1 MTDRASVRSW
11 LERYVE
17 AWRANEPGPIGGLFT
32 EDAEYR
38 FRPGDEPVRGRDAI
52 VAAWL
57 EEPDAPG
64 SWRAS
69 YEPFAVEGDDAVAT
83 GTSTYL
89 AEDGSV
95 DRVYHNAYLI
105 RFAPDGRCRSFTEFF
120 VKERRE
126 G

>member
-17 AWRANEPGPIGGLFT
+17 AWRANEPGPIGELFT

-38 FRPGDEPVRGRDAI
+38 FRPDKEPTRGRDAI

-57 EEPDAPG
+57 EEPDDPG
-64 SWRAS
+64 SWRAG

-95 DRVYHNAYLI
+95 DRVYHNVYLM